1 MIGPFSCVSFIILR
15 PCLGCAILQSQ
26 IDFHLDTERGICP
39 TGIIATNNQQAGSIK
54 YKEGG
59 CIMSEKTNDFLKG
72 VMIGG
77 LIGAAVGI
85 LFAPKSGKETREDI
99 ARKTE
104 DIIKKAKDEYELAV
118 EKSKMAYEA
127 AIKKAKE
134 IQMMAREKVDDVEEA
149 VSDLT
154 EKGKETLLDN
164 KTRLKK
170 AIDAGIEAFKEE
182 KDKTEA

>member
-1 MIGPFSCVSFIILR
+1 VSVK
-15 PCLGCAILQSQ
+15 
-26 IDFHLDTERGICP
+26 
-39 TGIIATNNQQAGSIK
+39 TG
-54 YKEGG
+54 
-59 CIMSEKTNDFLKG
+59 DFLKG
-72 VMIGG
+72 VLVGG

-99 ARKTE
+99 ARRTE
-104 DIIKKAKDEYELAV
+104 EIIKKAKDEYELAV
-118 EKSKMAYEA
+118 EKSKMAYET

-134 IQMMAREKVDDVEEA
+134 IQLMAREKVEDVEDA

-154 EKGKETLLDN
+154 EKGKEALLDN

>member
-1 MIGPFSCVSFIILR
+1 
-15 PCLGCAILQSQ
+15 
-26 IDFHLDTERGICP
+26 
-39 TGIIATNNQQAGSIK
+39 
-54 YKEGG
+54 
-59 CIMSEKTNDFLKG
+59 MSVKTSDFLKG
-72 VMIGG
+72 VLVGG

-104 DIIKKAKDEYELAV
+104 EIIKKAKDEYEVAV
-118 EKSKMAYEA
+118 EKSKMAYES

-134 IQMMAREKVDDVEEA
+134 IQMMAREKVEDVEES
-149 VSDLT
+149 VSDLA

>member
-1 MIGPFSCVSFIILR
+1 
-15 PCLGCAILQSQ
+15 
-26 IDFHLDTERGICP
+26 
-39 TGIIATNNQQAGSIK
+39 
-54 YKEGG
+54 
-59 CIMSEKTNDFLKG
+59 MSEKTNDFLKG
-72 VMIGG
+72 VLIGG

-118 EKSKMAYEA
+118 EKSKMAYES

-170 AIDAGIEAFKEE
+170 AIDAGIGAFKEE

>member
-1 MIGPFSCVSFIILR
+1 VSVK
-15 PCLGCAILQSQ
+15 
-26 IDFHLDTERGICP
+26 
-39 TGIIATNNQQAGSIK
+39 TG
-54 YKEGG
+54 
-59 CIMSEKTNDFLKG
+59 DFLKG
-72 VMIGG
+72 VLVGG

-99 ARKTE
+99 ARRTE
-104 DIIKKAKDEYELAV
+104 EIIKKARDEYELAV
-118 EKSKMAYEA
+118 EKSKMAYET

-134 IQMMAREKVDDVEEA
+134 IQLMAREKVEDVEDA

-154 EKGKETLLDN
+154 EKGKEALLDN

>member
-1 MIGPFSCVSFIILR
+1 MSVK
-15 PCLGCAILQSQ
+15 
-26 IDFHLDTERGICP
+26 
-39 TGIIATNNQQAGSIK
+39 TG
-54 YKEGG
+54 
-59 CIMSEKTNDFLKG
+59 DFLKG
-72 VMIGG
+72 VLVGG

-99 ARKTE
+99 ARRTE
-104 DIIKKAKDEYELAV
+104 EIIKKARDEYELAV
-118 EKSKMAYEA
+118 EKSKMAYET

-134 IQMMAREKVDDVEEA
+134 IQLMAREKVEDVEDA

-154 EKGKETLLDN
+154 EKGKEALLDN

>member
-1 MIGPFSCVSFIILR
+1 MSVK
-15 PCLGCAILQSQ
+15 
-26 IDFHLDTERGICP
+26 
-39 TGIIATNNQQAGSIK
+39 TG
-54 YKEGG
+54 
-59 CIMSEKTNDFLKG
+59 DFLKG
-72 VMIGG
+72 VLVGG

-99 ARKTE
+99 ARRTE
-104 DIIKKAKDEYELAV
+104 EIIKKAKDEYELAV
-118 EKSKMAYEA
+118 EKSKMAYET

-134 IQMMAREKVDDVEEA
+134 IQLMAREKVEDVEDA

-154 EKGKETLLDN
+154 EKGKEALLDN

>member
-1 MIGPFSCVSFIILR
+1 
-15 PCLGCAILQSQ
+15 
-26 IDFHLDTERGICP
+26 
-39 TGIIATNNQQAGSIK
+39 
-54 YKEGG
+54 
-59 CIMSEKTNDFLKG
+59 MSVKTSDFLKG
-72 VMIGG
+72 VLVGG

-104 DIIKKAKDEYELAV
+104 EIIKKAKDEYELAL
-118 EKSKMAYEA
+118 EKSKMAYET
-127 AIKKAKE
+127 AIRKAKE
-134 IQMMAREKVDDVEEA
+134 IQMMAREKVENVEET

-182 KDKTEA
+182 KGNTEA